1 MQISVAQKFADWRR
15 RMPDAMFF
23 KTVFCMLCLLAGA
36 VPATSQMR
44 APFKLFEAIRFI
56 GGPNFQAFGFEHL
69 TIADPHVLGPDVPD
83 AGQVRQALTLPRS
96 NEYLNIDIESWPLE
110 GPGQAS
116 SLANYQKTLGA
127 FKKADPNVKIGL
139 YSVLP
144 IRDHWRAIGHKGP
157 AALNDWK
164 QQNTVV
170 ASSLVP
176 YVDALFPSLYT
187 FYGDKDAWVAYA
199 TANIGEA
206 RRIAQGKPVYC
217 FLWPQFHKT
226 LAFLPGD
233 LWYAQLDTCRR
244 LADGIVIWGTIGG
257 DSPFR
262 PAQWDDKA
270 EWWQATLKFLEELG
284 KAQKT

>member
-1 MQISVAQKFADWRR
+1 MQISAAQKFANWRR
-15 RMPDAMFF
+15 RISNVMFF
-23 KTVFCMLCLLAGA
+23 QTVFCVMCLLAGV
-36 VPATSQMR
+36 VPATSQTR
-44 APFKLFEAIRFI
+44 APFRLFEAIRFI
-56 GGPNFQAFGFEHL
+56 GGPDFQAFGFEHL

-83 AGQVRQALTLPRS
+83 AGQVRRALALPRS

-110 GPGQAS
+110 GPDQAS
-116 SLANYQKTLGA
+116 SLAKYQKTLGA

-144 IRDHWRAIGHKGP
+144 IRDHWRAIGHNGP
-157 AALNDWK
+157 AALDDWQ

-187 FYGDKDAWVAYA
+187 FYGDKDAWGAYA
-199 TANIGEA
+199 QSNIEEA
-206 RRIAQGKPVYC
+206 RRISQGKPVYC

-233 LWYAQLDTCRR
+233 FWYLQLATCRR
-244 LADGIVIWGTIGG
+244 LADGIVVWGSMRGG
-257 DSPFR
+257 PRDG
-262 PAQWDDKA
+262 PAKWDEKE
-270 EWWQATLKFLEELG
+270 EWWQATLKFLREEG
-284 KAQKT
+284 KIP

>member
-1 MQISVAQKFADWRR
+1 
-15 RMPDAMFF
+15 MFF
-23 KTVFCMLCLLAGA
+23 TTAFCVMCLLAG
-36 VPATSQMR
+36 VLPATSQTHV
-44 APFKLFEAIRFI
+44 PFKLFEAMRFI
-56 GGPNFQAFGFEHL
+56 GGPDFQAFGFEHL

-83 AGQVRQALTLPRS
+83 AGQVRQALALPRS

-110 GPGQAS
+110 GPDQAS
-116 SLANYQKTLGA
+116 SLAKFQKTLGA

-144 IRDHWRAIGHKGP
+144 IRDHWRAIGHEG
-157 AALNDWK
+157 AAAQDEWK

-187 FYGDKDAWVAYA
+187 FYGDKDAWLAYA
-199 TANIGEA
+199 QANIREA
-206 RRIAQGKPVYC
+206 RRIAQGKPIYC

-226 LAFLPGD
+226 VAFLPGD

-244 LADGIVIWGTIGG
+244 LADGIVIWGTMRGG
-257 DSPFR
+257 PRDG
-262 PAQWDDKA
+262 PAKWEEKA
-270 EWWQATLKFLEELG
+270 EWWQATLRFLREQG
-284 KAQKT
+284 KIR